1 MENFLHV
8 YVWNGCPRPWRVD
21 FEFVRFEIFAG
32 VEEDKGNYFF
42 RVQNKDK
49 TVQNNFIGVSDEDY
63 IIYKGVRY
71 TNKTF
76 NKLKM
81 ILDNETNLAALEEL

>member
-8 YVWNGCPRPWRVD
+8 YIWNGFPLPWHMD

-32 VEEDKGNYFF
+32 VDEDKGNYFF
-42 RVQNKDK
+42 KVRVKDNIVK
-49 TVQNNFIGVSDEDY
+49 NNFIGVSDEDY

-76 NKLKM
+76 NRLKM

>member
-8 YVWNGCPRPWRVD
+8 YVWNGCPHPWRVD
-21 FEFVRFEIFAG
+21 FEFVRFEIFAA
-32 VEEDKGNYFF
+32 VEVDKGNYFF
-42 RVQNKDK
+42 RVRDKDK
-49 TVQNNFIGVSDEDY
+49 IVKNNFIGVSDEDY

>member
-8 YVWNGCPRPWRVD
+8 YVWNGFPLPWRMD

-32 VEEDKGNYFF
+32 VDEDKGNYFF
-42 RVQNKDK
+42 KVRDKDK
-49 TVQNNFIGVSDEDY
+49 IVKNNFIGVSDEDY

-76 NKLKM
+76 NRLKM
-81 ILDNETNLAALEEL
+81 ILDNETNLVALEEL

>member
-1 MENFLHV
+1 MENFVHV

-81 ILDNETNLAALEEL
+81 LLDNETNLAALEEL